1 MFACYNSGKGLP
13 LLSSGEEAKDAEK
26 HCIGTSLVVQ
36 WLRLCAPNAGD
47 SGSIPG
53 QETRSQMLQLKIV
66 CATTNTQCSQMNKNK
81 NKKPTVQWIG

>member
-26 HCIGTSLVVQ
+26 HCTGTSLVVQ

-47 SGSIPG
+47 SGSVRELDP
-53 QETRSQMLQLKIV
+53 K
-66 CATTNTQCSQMNKNK
+66 CCN
-81 NKKPTVQWIG
+81 